1 MKKAKLLA
9 TLAAA
14 AVLAVGGGV
23 IAGCSNGHTHTYST
37 GDDWGKDATS
47 HWHYA
52 TCDDLKEGDK
62 DYKIDVEDHVW
73 GTGDSADKC
82 TVCKYQKP
90 VSPATEI
97 SLNKTELALS
107 IDKTE
112 DTLEATLNG
121 TGTVTWSSSDDTVVQ
136 VGAATGA
143 VEALKPGTATITA
156 TITGTEIKET
166 CAVTVA
172 DAYYIIG
179 GMDSDWNKAA
189 AFGDSN
195 YVYFMPTETKDIYK
209 TKSFELP
216 RLGSFQVAPVGNTC
230 VDDNDENVWWKHA
243 FNGNNIT
250 PDDAVL
256 SNNDG
261 NIAVEKH
268 GMYTITLDLR
278 GEKAVISGVCDR
290 EIEDP
295 ETETIYYLFGSMS
308 SWAVADT
315 VEAAGAY
322 AFTNN
327 SDGTSTLTV
336 ELARYTEFKVL
347 AVGMKY
353 NIEFNE
359 SAVPRDLI
367 GSKGSVTADT
377 DYKLTWTDSKN
388 IGVGLSGKYTF
399 TLDPDGGTNNILSYT
414 FEATD
419 ATETAPA
426 VFRYFIKGSMDTDW
440 NSPWDDTR
448 ELKAVDGQE
457 GVYELTISL
466 DANVVFG
473 FRSSLENEDGTVKGE
488 QVDWFG
494 YSAFTLAG
502 NTESIVQDGSNYK
515 AVSKGTYKFTLN
527 LSDPENKTL
536 TVTFTAD
543 EGGTTIPEPTPDA
556 PEA

>member
-23 IAGCSNGHTHTYST
+23 VAGCSDGHTHTYST

-62 DYKIDVEDHVW
+62 DYKIDVADHVW

-82 TVCKYQKP
+82 SVCKYQKP
-90 VSPATEI
+90 ASSATEI

-107 IDKTE
+107 IAKTE
-112 DTLEATLNG
+112 GTLEATLNG
-121 TGTVTWSSSDDTVVQ
+121 TGTVTWSSSDNTVVQ

-216 RLGSFQVAPVGNTC
+216 KLGSFQVAPVGNTC

-268 GMYTITLDLR
+268 GMYTITLDLT

-308 SWAVADT
+308 NWTVADT
-315 VEAAGAY
+315 VEAAEGY
-322 AFTNN
+322 VFTNN
-327 SDGTSTLTV
+327 PDGTITLTID
-336 ELARYTEFKVL
+336 LARDTEFKVL

-353 NIEFNE
+353 NIEYAE
-359 SAVPRDLI
+359 SAIPRELI
-367 GSKGSVTADT
+367 GANGSATVATA
-377 DYKLTWTDSKN
+377 YKLTWTDSKN

-399 TLDPDGGTNNILSYT
+399 TLNPDGGTNNILSYT

-419 ATETAPA
+419 ATETTVPQVVGLNCYIKGPA
-426 VFRYFIKGSMDTDW
+426 VGG
-440 NSPWDDTR
+440 WDEKVEANKMT
-448 ELKAVDGQE
+448 EGE
-457 GVYELTISL
+457 NGVYKITFQAEA
-466 DANVVFG
+466 DAEFMFNSYEVYDNGNLGSKQKDYF
-473 FRSSLENEDGTVKGE
+473 NN
-488 QVDWFG
+488 
-494 YSAFTLAG
+494 G
-502 NTESIVQDGSNYK
+502 NTTLTNVGNCVTAPGNYK
-515 AVSKGTYKFTLN
+515 TVAAGWYTATL
-527 LSDPENKTL
+527 DPEAKTL
-536 TVTFTAD
+536 TITYSATNPA
-543 EGGTTIPEPTPDA
+543 A
-556 PEA
+556 

>member
-23 IAGCSNGHTHTYST
+23 IAGCSDGHTHTYST

-52 TCDDLKEGDK
+52 TCDDLKEEDK
-62 DYKIDVEDHVW
+62 DYKIDVADHVW
-73 GTGDSADKC
+73 GTGASADKC

-90 VSPATEI
+90 ASPATEI

-179 GMDSDWNKAA
+179 GMDSDWHKAA

-250 PDDAVL
+250 PDDTVL

-268 GMYTITLDLR
+268 GMYTITLDLT

-426 VFRYFIKGSMDTDW
+426 VFRYFIKGSMDTGW

>member
-14 AVLAVGGGV
+14 AVLTVGGGV
-23 IAGCSNGHTHTYST
+23 IAGCNDGHTHTYST
-37 GDDWGKDATS
+37 GDDWGKDTTS

-62 DYKIDVEDHVW
+62 DYKIDVADHVW

-82 TVCKYQKP
+82 SVCKYQKP
-90 VSPATEI
+90 ASSATEI

-107 IDKTE
+107 IAKTE
-112 DTLEATLNG
+112 GTLEATLNG
-121 TGTVTWSSSDDTVVQ
+121 TGTVTWSSSDNTVVQ

-189 AFGDSN
+189 AFGDPN

-250 PDDAVL
+250 PDDTVL
-256 SNNDG
+256 SNNNG

-268 GMYTITLDLR
+268 GMYTITLDLT

-290 EIEDP
+290 EINDGDVKD
-295 ETETIYYLFGSMS
+295 IYYIVGDANTTSGWTLANDVA
-308 SWAVADT
+308 AVGDY
-315 VEAAGAY
+315 V
-322 AFTNN
+322 FTENN
-327 SDGTSTLTV
+327 DGTYSLTV
-336 ELARYTEFKVL
+336 ELAREKEFKV
-347 AVGMKY
+347 AIIGMGW
-353 NIEFNE
+353 NGSFAN
-359 SAVPRDLI
+359 SAVPRNLI
-367 GSKGSVTADT
+367 GEKNTATVDT
-377 DYKLTWTDSKN
+377 DYKLTFTSSDN

-399 TLDPDGGTNNILSYT
+399 TLNPDGGTNNILSYT

-419 ATETAPA
+419 ATETTVPQVVGLNCYIKGPA
-426 VFRYFIKGSMDTDW
+426 VGG
-440 NSPWDDTR
+440 WDDKVEANKMT
-448 ELKAVDGQE
+448 E
-457 GVYELTISL
+457 GENDVYKITFQAEA
-466 DANVVFG
+466 DAEFMFNSYEVYDNGNLGSKQKDF
-473 FRSSLENEDGTVKGE
+473 FNN
-488 QVDWFG
+488 
-494 YSAFTLAG
+494 G
-502 NTESIVQDGSNYK
+502 NTTLTNVGNCVTAPGNYK
-515 AVSKGTYKFTLN
+515 TVAAGWYTATL
-527 LSDPENKTL
+527 DPEAKTL
-536 TVTFTAD
+536 TITYSATNPA
-543 EGGTTIPEPTPDA
+543 A
-556 PEA
+556 

>member
-23 IAGCSNGHTHTYST
+23 VAGCSDGHTHTYST

-62 DYKIDVEDHVW
+62 DYKIDVADHVW

-82 TVCKYQKP
+82 SVCKYQKP

-243 FNGNNIT
+243 FNGSNIT
-250 PDDAVL
+250 PDDTVL
-256 SNNDG
+256 SNNNG

-268 GMYTITLDLR
+268 GMYTITLDLT

>member
-1 MKKAKLLA
+1 M
-9 TLAAA
+9 
-14 AVLAVGGGV
+14 AVGGGV

-268 GMYTITLDLR
+268 GMYTITLDLT

>member
-14 AVLAVGGGV
+14 AVLTVGGGV
-23 IAGCSNGHTHTYST
+23 IAGCNDGHTHTYST
-37 GDDWGKDATS
+37 GDDWGKDTTS

-62 DYKIDVEDHVW
+62 DYKIDVADHVW

-268 GMYTITLDLR
+268 GMYTITLDLT

>member
-14 AVLAVGGGV
+14 AVLTVGGGV
-23 IAGCSNGHTHTYST
+23 IAGCNDGHTHTYST
-37 GDDWGKDATS
+37 GDDWGKDTTS

-62 DYKIDVEDHVW
+62 DYKIDVADHVW

-82 TVCKYQKP
+82 SVCKYQKP
-90 VSPATEI
+90 ASSATEI

-107 IDKTE
+107 IAKTE
-112 DTLEATLNG
+112 GTLEATLNG

-243 FNGNNIT
+243 FNGSNIT
-250 PDDAVL
+250 PDDTVL
-256 SNNDG
+256 SNNNG

-268 GMYTITLDLR
+268 GMYTITLDLT

>member
-23 IAGCSNGHTHTYST
+23 IAGCSDGHTHTYST

-268 GMYTITLDLR
+268 GMYTITLDLT

-466 DANVVFG
+466 DAGVSFG
-473 FRSSLENEDGTVKGE
+473 FRSSLENEDGTVQGE
-488 QVDWFG
+488 QAGWFG
-494 YSAFTLAG
+494 YGAFTLAG

>member
-62 DYKIDVEDHVW
+62 DYKIDVADHVW

-90 VSPATEI
+90 ASPATEI

-121 TGTVTWSSSDDTVVQ
+121 TGTVTWSSSDDTVVL
-136 VGAATGA
+136 VGETGA

-250 PDDAVL
+250 PDDTVL

-268 GMYTITLDLR
+268 GMYTITLDLT

>member
-1 MKKAKLLA
+1 MKKMNLFTTIAF
-9 TLAAA
+9 AAA
-14 AVLAVGGGV
+14 LTSCCGLFAACGDEDT
-23 IAGCSNGHTHTYST
+23 HTHTFST
-37 GDDWGKDATS
+37 DWSKDAS
-47 HWHYA
+47 GHWHVA
-52 TCDDLKEGDK
+52 TCDDLKEGDEGYKK
-62 DYKIDVEDHVW
+62 DFAAHVW
-73 GTGDSADKC
+73 GGDDEC
-82 TVCKYQKP
+82 DVCKYVKQA
-90 VSPATEI
+90 ATEI
-97 SLNKTELALS
+97 TLNKTALALS
-107 IDKTE
+107 IANTE
-112 DTLEATLNG
+112 DTLTATLNG
-121 TGTVTWSSSDDTVVQ
+121 TGTVAWTSSDETVVQ
-136 VGAATGA
+136 VGAETGA
-143 VEALKPGTATITA
+143 VEALKPGAATITA
-156 TITGTEIKET
+156 TVTGTEVTAT
-166 CAVTVA
+166 CQVTVA

-179 GMDSDWNKAA
+179 GMDSDWNKAG
-189 AFGDSN
+189 AFGGN
-195 YVYFMPTETKDIYK
+195 FAYFMPTETEGIYK
-209 TKSFELP
+209 TSSFEL
-216 RLGSFQVAPVGNTC
+216 RKFGKFQVAPVGDTT
-230 VDDNDENVWWKHA
+230 DNWHEKA
-243 FNGNNIT
+243 FNGNYIKEG
-250 PDDAVL
+250 DAVL
-256 SNNDG
+256 SKNSGGD
-261 NIAVEKH
+261 IAVEKH

-308 SWAVADT
+308 NWAVANT
-315 VEAAGAY
+315 VEAAGEY

-327 SDGTSTLTV
+327 SDGTITLTV
-336 ELARYTEFKVL
+336 ELTRGTEFKVL

-353 NIEFNE
+353 DIEYAE
-359 SAVPRDLI
+359 SAVPRNLI
-367 GSKGSVTADT
+367 DKNGTATVDT
-377 DYKLTWTDSKN
+377 AYKLTWTNSTN
-388 IGVGLSGKYTF
+388 IGVGLSGEYTF
-399 TLDPDGGTNNILSYT
+399 TLNPDGGEHNILSYT
-414 FEATD
+414 FQKTD
-419 ATETAPA
+419 DTETTPA
-426 VFRYFIKGSMDTDW
+426 VLHYFIKGSMDPGW